1 MSRPAEVVINLSALR
16 HNFSRIRTL
25 APDSKIMAIV
35 KADAYG
41 HGLLHI
47 AQALEHADAF
57 GVACLEE
64 GRQLRQANIKQS
76 IILLEGP
83 YSGEELVEISELE
96 LDIVVHDISQVEML
110 EQTKLKK
117 VFRIWL
123 KFDTGMH
130 RLGFLPEFAQAVHA
144 RLQELHCVKDIRL
157 MTHLANAND
166 RENSMISEQ
175 IQCFSEIIE
184 TIRTGARLEKTI
196 ANSAGLLAF
205 PEAHVDWVRPG
216 IMLYGV
222 SPFTDSHGSQEELKL
237 VMTLQSRLITVK
249 RLKAGDPVGYGAT
262 WRCPEDM
269 TVGVVAAGYGDG
281 YPRHARPGTPV
292 LVNGKRVE
300 LIGRASMDMLTVDLR
315 SQAEA
320 KTGDPV
326 ILWGEGLPIEEIAN
340 HAETIPYEVLCGVH
354 KRLKYN
360 YGEAQDSIS
369 MC

>member
-25 APDSKIMAIV
+25 APNSKIMAIV

-41 HGLLHI
+41 HGLARI
-47 AQALEHADAF
+47 AQTLEDADAF

-64 GRQLRQANIKQS
+64 ARELREANIKQR

-83 YSGEELVEISELE
+83 YSAEELTEISDSG

-110 EQTKLKK
+110 EQTKIKNSIS
-117 VFRIWL
+117 IWL
-123 KFDTGMH
+123 KLDTGMH
-130 RLGFLPEFAQAVHA
+130 RLGFLPEFTSQVFA
-144 RLQELHCVKDIRL
+144 RLQASPYVKEIRL
-157 MTHLANAND
+157 MTHLASAND
-166 RENSMISEQ
+166 RENSMTSEQ

-184 TIRTGARLEKTI
+184 SMTTDSKLEKTI

-222 SPFTDSHGSQEELKL
+222 SPFTDSHGPQEKLKP
-237 VMTLQSRLITVK
+237 VMTLQSKLITVK
-249 RLKAGDPVGYGAT
+249 KLKAGEPVGYGAT

-269 TVGVVAAGYGDG
+269 SVGVVAAGYGDG
-281 YPRHARPGTPV
+281 YPRHAPSGTPV

-315 SQAEA
+315 TQENA

-326 ILWGEGLPIEEIAN
+326 ILWGEGLPVEEVAN
-340 HAETIPYEVLCGVH
+340 HAQTIPYEVLCGVH
-354 KRLKYN
+354 KRLKFN
-360 YGEAQDSIS
+360 YGET
-369 MC
+369 

>member
-25 APDSKIMAIV
+25 TPDSQIMAIV

-41 HGLLHI
+41 HGLARI
-47 AQALEHADAF
+47 AKALEHADAF

-64 GRQLRQANIKQS
+64 ARQLRQANIKQR

-83 YSGEELVEISELE
+83 YSGEELTEISELE

-110 EQTKLKK
+110 EQTQLKK
-117 VFRIWL
+117 PLSIWL
-123 KFDTGMH
+123 KLDTGMH
-130 RLGFLPEFAQAVHA
+130 RLGFLPELAKEVYA
-144 RLQELHCVKDIRL
+144 RLKESACVMDIRL
-157 MTHLANAND
+157 MTHLASAND
-166 RENSMISEQ
+166 RENSMTSEQ

-184 TIRTGARLEKTI
+184 AMTTDSRIERTI
-196 ANSAGLLAF
+196 ANSAGLLAY

-222 SPFTDSHGSQEELKL
+222 SPFIDGNGLQEELKP
-237 VMTLQSRLITVK
+237 VMTLQSRLITIK
-249 RLKAGDPVGYGAT
+249 QLKVGEPVGYGAT

-269 TVGVVAAGYGDG
+269 SVGVVAAGYGDG
-281 YPRHARPGTPV
+281 YPRHARSGTPV
-292 LVNGKRVE
+292 LLNGKRVE

-326 ILWGEGLPIEEIAN
+326 ILWGEGLPVEEVAN
-340 HAETIPYEVLCGVH
+340 YAETIPYEVLCGVH
-354 KRLKYN
+354 KRLKFN
-360 YGEAQDSIS
+360 YGEA
-369 MC
+369 